1 MDFLKKKRK
10 LTLLTAEEL
19 GNKADLSGSSILA
32 IEGDHI
38 ILGDKRA
45 VKIAKA
51 LSIPEDVM
59 TVYRGRLPKYAH
71 KVYREKPDK
80 LEKKIRSAVKKL
92 EKKDDESM

>member
-10 LTLLTAEEL
+10 EKKITTREAAE
-19 GNKADLSGSSILA
+19 LA
-32 IEGDHI
+32 GVTQPSLVLFENDEVQFGEE
-38 ILGDKRA
+38 RA
-45 VKIAKA
+45 CKIAKA

-92 EKKDDESM
+92 EKEDE

>member
-1 MDFLKKKRK
+1 MDFLKKLRK
-10 LTLLTAEEL
+10 KNKITTREIAGLAKITQPSFVLFENDKIQL
-19 GNKADLSGSSILA
+19 GEGNSS
-32 IEGDHI
+32 
-38 ILGDKRA
+38 
-45 VKIAKA
+45 KIADV

-92 EKKDDESM
+92 EKEDE